1 MSTLSRGNRPGSSG
15 RFEVLSWYFMR
26 VSGAALLLLAVAHL
40 LLMHILIGVEN
51 ITFDVIIQ
59 RWQSPFWQVYDL
71 ALLLFALLHGV
82 NGTRWVIDD
91 YFHRRGWNVFLKTA
105 LYVVAFVFILMGA
118 QVIFTADASSGQT
131 AIGAI
136 AAALTR

>member
-1 MSTLSRGNRPGSSG
+1 
-15 RFEVLSWYFMR
+15 
-26 VSGAALLLLAVAHL
+26 
-40 LLMHILIGVEN
+40 MHILIGVEN

-105 LYVVAFVFILMGA
+105 VYVVAFVFILMGA

>member
-1 MSTLSRGNRPGSSG
+1 
-15 RFEVLSWYFMR
+15 
-26 VSGAALLLLAVAHL
+26 
-40 LLMHILIGVEN
+40 MHVMIGVEN

-105 LYVVAFVFILMGA
+105 LYVVAFDLHPDGRPSHLYRRRKLGSDRNWRYCRGVD
-118 QVIFTADASSGQT
+118 QVTARKQPE
-131 AIGAI
+131 
-136 AAALTR
+136 R